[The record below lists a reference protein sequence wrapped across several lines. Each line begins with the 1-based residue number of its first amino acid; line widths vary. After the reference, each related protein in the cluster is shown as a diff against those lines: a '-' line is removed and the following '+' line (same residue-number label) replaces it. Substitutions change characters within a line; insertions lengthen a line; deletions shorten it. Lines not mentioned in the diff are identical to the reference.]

1 MTPWILKADK
11 LDKHFFLH
19 EQARESP
26 STFQVDLELFP
37 GQLLAITGP
46 SGAGKS

>member
-1 MTPWILKADK
+1 MNSWILKADK

-19 EQARESP
+19 EQGREIP
-26 STFQVDLELFP
+26 STFQVDLELRS
-37 GQLLAITGP
+37 GELLAITGP

>member
-19 EQARESP
+19 EQARQIP

-37 GQLLAITGP
+37 GQLQIDQIGRAHV
-46 SGAGKS
+46 